1 MQGKMV
7 QTARNARAE
16 YWGVSG
22 AYVGSAA
29 CGAADRMFCP

>member
-7 QTARNARAE
+7 QNARNARAE
-16 YWGVSG
+16 YRGVSG
-22 AYVGSAA
+22 AYVGPAA